1 MEKNSPKGGTEL
13 QLAYLYKYVD
23 NKLLDRVQICTSI
36 PEKIPLS
43 KDKPNILWQKNSWDQ
58 PNIHPWFADPKNHNK
73 YDWYVFNS
81 HWNYEN
87 FTKYFDL
94 PTEKCVVIKNGIDN
108 IKPREEIYKPKRQKC
123 RIIHHCTPW
132 RGLNVL
138 LGAMELIKDPMIE
151 LDVFSNCQ
159 VYGKDFADANDKQY
173 QALYDH
179 AKKLPNVNYL
189 GFRNNE
195 WIKKHLKNYNM
206 FVYPSI
212 WEETF
217 CISLLEAMAAGLYC
231 IVSNYGALYETGA
244 EYPMYLTHS
253 KNYHFL
259 ARKCAVGIEAA
270 KKTLDQPAIIQHLN
284 RQVEYA
290 NTYYGW
296 PKIAMTWTH
305 LLKGILNEK

>member
-1 MEKNSPKGGTEL
+1 MEKNSPQGGTEL
-13 QLAYLYKYVD
+13 QLAYLRKYVD
-23 NKLLDRVQICTSI
+23 NKLLDRVQITTSV

-58 PNIHPWFADPKNHNK
+58 PNIHPWFKDKTNHNK

-108 IKPREEIYKPKRQKC
+108 IKPREEVYKPKRQKC

-138 LGAMELIKDPMIE
+138 LGAMELVKDPMIE

-195 WIKKHLKNYNM
+195 WIKNILKIIICLYIQVYGKKH
-206 FVYPSI
+206 FVYH
-212 WEETF
+212 
-217 CISLLEAMAAGLYC
+217 C
-231 IVSNYGALYETGA
+231 
-244 EYPMYLTHS
+244 
-253 KNYHFL
+253 
-259 ARKCAVGIEAA
+259 
-270 KKTLDQPAIIQHLN
+270 
-284 RQVEYA
+284 
-290 NTYYGW
+290 
-296 PKIAMTWTH
+296 
-305 LLKGILNEK
+305 